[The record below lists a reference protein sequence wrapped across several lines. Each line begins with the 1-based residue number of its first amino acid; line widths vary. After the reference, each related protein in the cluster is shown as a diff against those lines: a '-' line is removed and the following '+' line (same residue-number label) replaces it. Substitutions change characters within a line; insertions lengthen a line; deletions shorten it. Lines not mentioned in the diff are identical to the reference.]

1 MKLLDTVIDA
11 PVLLP
16 PTGTWPASVHVF
28 DARSVHAVNA
38 AMAAGRPLLVR
49 GEPGTGKSQ
58 LARAAAHA
66 LGRLFVSEVVSS
78 RTEGQDLQYHFDAV
92 ARLGEA
98 QALCSTVRG
107 EEVGRLLAAERYL
120 SPGPLWWVFDWQSAT
135 EQYGRCRHNIR
146 RPQPPQGWSP
156 AKGCVLLIDE
166 IDKADADL
174 PNSLLEILGNGAFT
188 VPYQDR
194 VVGLASDAPA
204 PLVIITTNEEREL
217 PGAFI
222 RRCLVLQLSL
232 PAGDAEF
239 VDWLVKRGGHHFGEL
254 CAAAVYRKAA
264 EQLLGDRREA
274 GRQGLTPPGQAE
286 YLDMIR
292 AVCRMTGEVAGE
304 KREKAQLEILEK
316 ISEFALKKYPPENP

>member
-1 MKLLDTVIDA
+1 MKLLEAVVDG
-11 PVLLP
+11 PVTLP
-16 PTGTWPASVHVF
+16 QTGTWPESVHVF
-28 DARSVHAVNA
+28 DERSVYAVKA

-58 LARAAAHA
+58 LARAVAHV
-66 LGRLFVSEVVSS
+66 LGRLFVSEVVNS

-98 QALCSTVRG
+98 QALCSTARG

-120 SPGPLWWVFDWQSAT
+120 SPGPLWWVFDWQSAA

-146 RPQPPQGWSP
+146 RPQPPHGWSP

-166 IDKADADL
+166 IDKAEADL
-174 PNSLLEILGNGAFT
+174 PNSLLEILGNGAFS
-188 VPYQDR
+188 VPYLDR
-194 VVGLASDAPA
+194 AVGLSGEAAA

-232 PAGDAEF
+232 PADDAEF
-239 VDWLVKRGGHHFGEL
+239 VAWLVERGGHHFGEQ
-254 CAAAVYRKAA
+254 CSAAVYKKVA
-264 EQLLGDRREA
+264 EQLLADRKEA

-292 AVCRMTGEVAGE
+292 AICNMTKGVAQGKKQE
-304 KREKAQLEILEK
+304 AQLDILTK
-316 ISEFALKKYPPENP
+316 ISEFALKKYPAENQ

>member
-1 MKLLDTVIDA
+1 MKLLDAVVDT
-11 PVLLP
+11 PVPLP
-16 PTGTWPASVHVF
+16 RTGTWPESVHVF
-28 DARSVHAVNA
+28 DVRSVHAVNA
-38 AMAAGRPLLVR
+38 AMAARRPLLVR

-66 LGRLFVSEVVSS
+66 LGRLFVSEVVNS

-98 QALCSTVRG
+98 QALCSTAKG

-120 SPGPLWWVFDWQSAT
+120 SPGPLWWVFDWHSAA
-135 EQYGRCRHNIR
+135 EQHKRCRHNIR
-146 RPQPPQGWSP
+146 RPQPPDGWSP
-156 AKGCVLLIDE
+156 ERGCVLLIDE

-174 PNSLLEILGNGAFT
+174 PNSLLETLGNGAFT
-188 VPYQDR
+188 VPYLDKA
-194 VVGLASDAPA
+194 VGLSTEAAT

-232 PAGDAEF
+232 PADDREF
-239 VDWLVKRGGHHFGEL
+239 VDWLVVRGGHHFHQS
-254 CAAAVYRKAA
+254 CFPAVYKKAA
-264 EQLLGDRREA
+264 KQLLGDRKEA

-292 AVCRMTGEVAGE
+292 AVCNMTEGVAGE
-304 KREKAQLEILEK
+304 KMEEAQLDILAK
-316 ISEFALKKYPPENP
+316 ISEFALKKYPPEN

>member
-1 MKLLDTVIDA
+1 MKLLEAVVDG
-11 PVLLP
+11 PVTLP
-16 PTGTWPASVHVF
+16 QTGTWPESVHVF
-28 DARSVHAVNA
+28 DERSVYAVKA

-58 LARAAAHA
+58 LARAVAHV

-98 QALCSTVRG
+98 QALCSTARG

-120 SPGPLWWVFDWQSAT
+120 SPGPLWWVFDWHSAA
-135 EQYGRCRHNIR
+135 EQYDRCRHNIR
-146 RPQPPQGWSP
+146 RPQPPGGWSP
-156 AKGCVLLIDE
+156 EKGCVLLIDE

-174 PNSLLEILGNGAFT
+174 PNSLLEILGNGAFS
-188 VPYQDR
+188 VPYLDKA
-194 VVGLASDAPA
+194 VGLSGEGAA

-232 PAGDAEF
+232 PADDAEF
-239 VDWLVKRGGHHFGEL
+239 VAWLVKRGGHHSQQNCFP
-254 CAAAVYRKAA
+254 AVYQKAA
-264 EQLLGDRREA
+264 EQLLADRKEA

-292 AVCRMTGEVAGE
+292 AICNMTKGVDQGKHE
-304 KREKAQLEILEK
+304 AQLDILTK
-316 ISEFALKKYPPENP
+316 ISEFALKKYPAENQ